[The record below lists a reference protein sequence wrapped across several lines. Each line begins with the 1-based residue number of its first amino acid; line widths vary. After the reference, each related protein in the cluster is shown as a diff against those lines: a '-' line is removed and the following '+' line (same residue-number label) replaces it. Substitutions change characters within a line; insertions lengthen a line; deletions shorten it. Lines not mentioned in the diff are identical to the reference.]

1 MLTVIRDY
9 LITFGAFIAV
19 DLIWLVF
26 IARGLYQKHLGYI
39 MATKVNWTAALLFY
53 AIFIAGMLFFVINPA
68 LAKQTLQYAF
78 LAGAFF
84 GLVTYATYDLTN
96 LATLKNW
103 PILITVIDLIWGSTV
118 TALTCSL
125 SYYIINRISS

>member
-1 MLTVIRDY
+1 MMTVLRDY
-9 LITFGAFIAV
+9 LITFGTFIAV

-26 IARGLYQKHLGYI
+26 IAKNLYQKHLGYI

-68 LAKQTLQYAF
+68 LSKQSLQYAF

-96 LATLKNW
+96 LATLKDW
-103 PILITVIDLIWGSTV
+103 PLIITIIDLAWGTTV
-118 TALTCSL
+118 SALTCSL
-125 SYYIINRISS
+125 SYFIISRLS